1 MQDRR
6 VSVPE
11 LVLVAV
17 TRGMLGFG
25 AGLLLANHLGRGR
38 RKLVGG
44 VLVGIGALSTIPLA
58 LRVFKRRANDTA
70 PVHPA
75 VNPPVNPGA
84 AYMAD

>member
-25 AGLLLANHLGRGR
+25 AGLLLAEHLGRGR
-38 RKLVGG
+38 RKLVGSA
-44 VLVGIGALSTIPLA
+44 LVAIGALSTIPLA
-58 LRVFKRRANDTA
+58 LRVFKRQASEA
-70 PVHPA
+70 PA
-75 VNPPVNPGA
+75 VNPGA
-84 AYMAD
+84 AFMAD